1 MPATLHLSRSEPS
14 SAHLLL
20 RRVALCVA
28 VLLCSSAPPPAQAQ
42 RPDPAAVIAAQR
54 DAMKALSFMDG
65 HWRGPA
71 WTLLPGGGR
80 HELLQTER
88 VGPLLSGTIKLIEG
102 RGYEA
107 DGRTGFNAFAVL
119 SYDPRQQRY
128 TMQSHAQGQSGSFTL
143 TPTTNGFVWAI
154 PTGGET
160 LIRYTADIRD
170 GEWFE
175 VGERLVPGQPP
186 LRVFEMRLRRLGDSA
201 WPEAGAV
208 PPR

>member
-1 MPATLHLSRSEPS
+1 MPVTLHTPCPALA
-14 SAHLLL
+14 SARLGTCLA
-20 RRVALCVA
+20 ALCA
-28 VLLCSSAPPPAQAQ
+28 AALLGTSAPLIAQTQ
-42 RPDPAAVIAAQR
+42 RPDPAAAIAAQR
-54 DAMKALSFMDG
+54 DAMKALAFMDG

-80 HELLQTER
+80 HEVLQTER
-88 VGPLLSGTIKLIEG
+88 VGPMLSGALKLIEG

-107 DGRTGFNAFAVL
+107 DGRTSFNAFAVL

-128 TMQSHAQGQSGSFTL
+128 SMQSHAQGQAGTFTL
-143 TPTTNGFVWAI
+143 TPTANGFVWSI

-160 LIRYTADIRD
+160 SMRYTAEIRD

-175 VGERLVPGQPP
+175 FGDRLVPGQPP
-186 LRVFEMRLRRLGDSA
+186 LRVFEMRLKRLGDSA

-208 PPR
+208 PTR